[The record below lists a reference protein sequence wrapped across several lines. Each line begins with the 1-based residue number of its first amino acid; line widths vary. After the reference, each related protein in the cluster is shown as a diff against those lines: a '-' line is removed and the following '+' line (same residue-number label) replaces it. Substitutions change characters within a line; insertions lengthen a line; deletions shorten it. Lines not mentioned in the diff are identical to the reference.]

1 MRRVL
6 QLMSWITLAATIVPS
21 VVYFCGW
28 IDLRDMQWLMFVA
41 TVGWFVA
48 TPLWMGRERTPRA

>member
-1 MRRVL
+1 
-6 QLMSWITLAATIVPS
+6 MSWITLAATIVPS

-28 IDLRDMQWLMFVA
+28 IDLHDMQWLMFLA